1 MKSANV
7 PVFGNRIEGQAYVR
21 RPSAYALVRNA
32 ESQFAVVRTPNGC
45 FLPGGGME
53 PDETPQQT
61 VVREAMEECGFVLKP
76 GPVMERAIQFVYSTA
91 EKRYFEKICEFMAAE
106 LISTAAPSEL
116 DHEVLWLSEDQARA
130 CLSHE
135 SHCWVVSQAD
145 GRVS

>member
-1 MKSANV
+1 MKNADL
-7 PVFGNRIEGQAYVR
+7 PVFGNRIDSQAYVR

-32 ESQFAVVRTPNGC
+32 ESQLAVVRTPNGC

-53 PDETPQQT
+53 LDETPQQT

-76 GPVMERAIQFVYSTA
+76 GRVMERAIQFVYSTA
-91 EKRYFEKICEFMAAE
+91 EKKYFEKICEFMQAE

-116 DHEVLWLSEDQARA
+116 DHEVMWLSEDQARA

-135 SHCWVVSQAD
+135 SHCWAVSRAD